1 MVRAGA
7 GQSLDSETFTATNV
21 KAAVEKLLCIDSF
34 PTSARHVG
42 ELIKS
47 GGGTV
52 RAVDHIIS
60 VAQFGP
66 SFLLAAKNTQP
77 LYMTLLVDVYLVYG
91 AILCASAVVLRTLF
105 AVLCSIVQPLDMLPL
120 APDEVDVAD
129 PLAK

>member
-7 GQSLDSETFTATNV
+7 GQSLDSKTFTASNV
-21 KAAVEKLLCIDSF
+21 KAAVEKLLYIDSF
-34 PTSARHVG
+34 SASARHVG

-47 GGGTV
+47 GGGSV
-52 RAVDHIIS
+52 RAVDQIVS

-120 APDEVDVAD
+120 EPDEVDVAD